1 MSSSQDD
8 MPPSLGDQDVIEDL
22 DPLGPPSA
30 PPAQL
35 PASKVTSDDLEFVE
49 RAFAQVEHV
58 DFRAPTTPPK
68 GRLTGI
74 DKKLFDLREQVR
86 RLERELAR
94 VGYIWTQKQE
104 DIRGAEQLVRAKRRR
119 GSKSRPNHIEPSGRF
134 SSTGVGHRGQRENAS
149 GAGGRSRTRK
159 KLRLEIGEKLG
170 EVEAATAK
178 ALSAKKQSFDGHVPH
193 TMRSKNSRKA
203 IRRPV
208 ATSF

>member
-1 MSSSQDD
+1 

-104 DIRGAEQLVRAKRRR
+104 DIRGAEHRQIRGRHVQESVCQKERREDH
-119 GSKSRPNHIEPSGRF
+119 GVHIEVRQ
-134 SSTGVGHRGQRENAS
+134 SSTQRRNNNNV
-149 GAGGRSRTRK
+149 T
-159 KLRLEIGEKLG
+159 IIIWFWF
-170 EVEAATAK
+170 V
-178 ALSAKKQSFDGHVPH
+178 
-193 TMRSKNSRKA
+193 
-203 IRRPV
+203 
-208 ATSF
+208 